1 MCFKTLW
8 SGLNVC
14 MNTTLF
20 SPFSYRLDRNGMLL
34 KFLHILITV
43 MYFKDRN
50 WISKTINCISCSV
63 VCKIV
68 FCSEF
73 LDIPDNAEERGGKE
87 GEEHRQ
93 LQSVMRFTQT
103 KKKKRKFYFQILLSA
118 NIISQDKMD
127 KGKTISATWS
137 LTLTNKKLRDTVE
150 H

>member
-1 MCFKTLW
+1 M
-8 SGLNVC
+8 
-14 MNTTLF
+14 
-20 SPFSYRLDRNGMLL
+20 
-34 KFLHILITV
+34 
-43 MYFKDRN
+43 
-50 WISKTINCISCSV
+50 

-103 KKKKRKFYFQILLSA
+103 KKKKENFIFKFL
-118 NIISQDKMD
+118 ISQDKMD

-137 LTLTNKKLRDTVE
+137 LTLTNRKLRDAVD
-150 H
+150 

>member
-1 MCFKTLW
+1 M
-8 SGLNVC
+8 
-14 MNTTLF
+14 
-20 SPFSYRLDRNGMLL
+20 
-34 KFLHILITV
+34 
-43 MYFKDRN
+43 
-50 WISKTINCISCSV
+50 

-137 LTLTNKKLRDTVE
+137 LTLTNKKLRDAVD
-150 H
+150 

>member
-1 MCFKTLW
+1 M
-8 SGLNVC
+8 
-14 MNTTLF
+14 
-20 SPFSYRLDRNGMLL
+20 
-34 KFLHILITV
+34 
-43 MYFKDRN
+43 
-50 WISKTINCISCSV
+50 

-93 LQSVMRFTQT
+93 LQSVMRFTQ
-103 KKKKRKFYFQILLSA
+103 ILLSA

-137 LTLTNKKLRDTVE
+137 LTLTNKKLRDAVD
-150 H
+150 

>member
-50 WISKTINCISCSV
+50 WISKTINCISCLV

-103 KKKKRKFYFQILLSA
+103 QTKKKKENFIFKFYYPPIYLKIKRIKEKQFQRHGA
-118 NIISQDKMD
+118 
-127 KGKTISATWS
+127 
-137 LTLTNKKLRDTVE
+137 
-150 H
+150 